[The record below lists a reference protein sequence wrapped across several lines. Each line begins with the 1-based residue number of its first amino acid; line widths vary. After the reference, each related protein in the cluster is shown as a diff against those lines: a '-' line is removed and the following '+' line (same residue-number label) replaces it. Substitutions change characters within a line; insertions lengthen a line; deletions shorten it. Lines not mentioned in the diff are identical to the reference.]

1 MTRLIRFV
9 PVALFVLT
17 LTATSAVR
25 AETEKYVLRYRFQP
39 GETLRWEVVHEVQ
52 IRTAVSGTTQNAE
65 TSSRSVKAWQVGDVE
80 LDGSATFEH
89 LVEWVDMRQKLYGRQ
104 PIRYD
109 SRSDEKPPA
118 GFQQVAA
125 SVGKPLSAVTMD
137 ALGKIVRREQKLDR
151 PGAQNEGPMTIPL
164 PEDPVAVG
172 ETWSF
177 PEDISVRMNT
187 GAIKTIKAR
196 QSFTLESVKTGVAT
210 VGVATRVLTPI
221 DDPAVESQLIQ
232 RESAGSVRFDIE
244 AGRVLSQQM
253 DVDKH
258 VVGFRGQASSIHYV
272 TRFTERLLPSVT
284 SVASRAKD

>member
-1 MTRLIRFV
+1 MTKLIRMM
-9 PVALFVLT
+9 PVALSVLT
-17 LTATSAVR
+17 LTATSAAR
-25 AETEKYVLRYRFQP
+25 AEAEKYVLRYKFEP

-52 IRTAVSGTTQNAE
+52 IRTSVSGTSQNAE

-104 PIRYD
+104 PLRYD

-125 SVGKPLSAVTMD
+125 SVGKPLSVVTMD
-137 ALGKIVRREQKLDR
+137 ALGKIVRRQQKLQR
-151 PGAQNEGPMTIPL
+151 PGTQNEGPMTIPL
-164 PEDPVAVG
+164 PEEPVAVG
-172 ETWSF
+172 ESWSF
-177 PEDISVRMNT
+177 PEEISVRLNT
-187 GAIKTIKAR
+187 GAIMTVKAR

-210 VGVATRVLTPI
+210 ISVTTRVLSPI
-221 DDPAVESQLIQ
+221 DDPAIESQLIQ
-232 RESAGSVRFDIE
+232 RESTGSVRFDIE

-272 TRFTERLLPSVT
+272 TRFTEKLLPSET
-284 SVASRAKD
+284 RVASRVGD